1 MMKVAALSQSCA
13 SVSSPTKNYGTNK
26 SISTGANASKLLNNS
41 CKKSDKSLQ
50 KVYCLSSLS
59 FLGCLAIVYTAA
71 TFFANGGKNAASHLS
86 KII

>member
-1 MMKVAALSQSCA
+1 MKVAALSQSCA

-26 SISTGANASKLLNNS
+26 SISTGANATKLLN
-41 CKKSDKSLQ
+41 KTSDRSLQ

-59 FLGCLAIVYTAA
+59 FLGCLAVVYTAA

-86 KII
+86 RII